1 MGPLRGN
8 HYEVLG
14 VAADA
19 APEQVEKAYR
29 FSLAMYG
36 ETALATY
43 TLLDPA
49 EVRQARAQI
58 QEAYDVL
65 RDPLRRMEYDVKE
78 GIVSRRPVRAEAPR
92 PVAAPVAAP
101 ISAAVSTPPPRPPAP
116 LPPPSPPPAPP
127 VPAPPVAV
135 ARLSAATLVEDA
147 AVEGRVVLPDPVTG
161 AALKRYREDRGIA
174 LHDISNRS
182 KIGIRYF
189 QYIEADRYK
198 DLPARVYL
206 RGFVMEYARAVG
218 LDPSRTVEAYLA
230 ALPPLP
236 SA

>member
-14 VAADA
+14 VGPEA

-29 FSLAMYG
+29 FSLGMYG

-58 QEAYDVL
+58 QEAYDIL
-65 RDPLRRMEYDVKE
+65 RDPLRRMEYDVRE
-78 GIVSRRPVRAEAPR
+78 GIIARRPVRPEPARPEPPR
-92 PVAAPVAAP
+92 PVLAPARNPARTPIPPREPAPVPVPVSAMAVGTIPMAAPEL
-101 ISAAVSTPPPRPPAP
+101 RN
-116 LPPPSPPPAPP
+116 
-127 VPAPPVAV
+127 
-135 ARLSAATLVEDA
+135 
-147 AVEGRVVLPDPVTG
+147 VVLPDPVTG
-161 AALKRYREDRGIA
+161 AALKRYREERGIA
-174 LHDISNRS
+174 LNDISTRS
-182 KIGIRYF
+182 KIGLRYF

-218 LDPSRTVEAYLA
+218 LDPSRTVDAYFA
-230 ALPPLP
+230 ALPPIAP
-236 SA
+236 T